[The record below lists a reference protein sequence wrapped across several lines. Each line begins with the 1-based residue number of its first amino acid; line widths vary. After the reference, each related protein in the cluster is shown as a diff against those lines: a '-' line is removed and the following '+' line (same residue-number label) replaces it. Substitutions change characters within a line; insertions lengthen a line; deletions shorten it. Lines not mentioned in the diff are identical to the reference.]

1 MENGTSGGGLKSNPA
16 SSPVKSQHPVNIQ
29 ANLVIVIVSTI
40 INLLLVIASI
50 NVIINDIIT
59 RQWIILGSAP
69 ASAR

>member
-40 INLLLVIASI
+40 INLLVIA
-50 NVIINDIIT
+50 IINDIIT